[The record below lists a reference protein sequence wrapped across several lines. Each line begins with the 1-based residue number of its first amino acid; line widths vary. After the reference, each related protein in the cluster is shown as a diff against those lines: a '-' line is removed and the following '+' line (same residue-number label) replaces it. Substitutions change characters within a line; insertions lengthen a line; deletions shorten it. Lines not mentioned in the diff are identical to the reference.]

1 MDWVRLCNSG
11 KDMTG
16 TGKTILNVSVEQLAV
31 HNKSTDAWLAIRGRF
46 KKVIDANIV

>member
-16 TGKTILNVSVEQLAV
+16 TKGVLLNVSIEQLRT
-31 HNKSTDAWLAIRGRF
+31 HDKKTDAWLAIRGM
-46 KKVIDANIV
+46 NNEM